1 MFFFNKTKTNY
12 MNFEPQKEKKTKER
26 NDHVVVRVDS
36 STPRDTSSHSI
47 EFWFEKGSE
56 MKKILLKNKNVKVVN

>member
-1 MFFFNKTKTNY
+1 
-12 MNFEPQKEKKTKER
+12 MNFELQKEKKTKER

-36 STPRDTSSHSI
+36 STSKDTSSHRI

-56 MKKILLKNKNVKVVN
+56 MKKILLKNKKVKVLN